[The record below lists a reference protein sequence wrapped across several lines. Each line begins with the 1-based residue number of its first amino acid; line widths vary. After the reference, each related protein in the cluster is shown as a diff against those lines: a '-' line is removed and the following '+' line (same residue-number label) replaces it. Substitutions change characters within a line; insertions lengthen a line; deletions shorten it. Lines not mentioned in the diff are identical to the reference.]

1 MKIRMIHIGY
11 GSYVSGQ
18 RVVSVVNPES
28 APVKRMIQEAKEERR
43 LVDATFGK
51 KTRSVMITDSDHLI
65 LSALTTEEIC
75 RLFHTEDDA
84 EAEEA
89 EDA

>member
-1 MKIRMIHIGY
+1 MEIRMIHIGY

-28 APVKRMIQEAKEERR
+28 APVKRMIQEAREERR

-65 LSALTTEEIC
+65 LSALTPDSLC
-75 RLFHTEDDA
+75 RRFQ
-84 EAEEA
+84 AEESA
-89 EDA
+89 EPEEEEDG

>member
-18 RVVSVVNPES
+18 RVVSVLNPES

-75 RLFHTEDDA
+75 HLFHTEDDGQ
-84 EAEEA
+84 AEED